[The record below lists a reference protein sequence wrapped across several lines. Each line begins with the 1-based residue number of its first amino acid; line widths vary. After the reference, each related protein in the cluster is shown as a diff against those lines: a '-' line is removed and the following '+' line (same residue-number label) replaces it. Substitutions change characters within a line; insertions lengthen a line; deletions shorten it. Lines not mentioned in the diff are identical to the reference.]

1 MIVTC
6 VLVSVKAE
14 YIDEFKK
21 ATKLNHE
28 NSILEPGNLRFDILQ
43 QVEDK
48 CKFTFYEAYINEDAV
63 LAHKNTSHYL
73 MWKETVESFMAEP
86 RKGIKHNVI
95 YPDDLSRW

>member
-6 VLVSVKAE
+6 VFVSVKAK
-14 YIDEFKK
+14 YIEDFKK
-21 ATKLNHE
+21 ATKFNYE

-43 QVEDK
+43 RVEDQ

-63 LAHKNTSHYL
+63 LAHKNTPHYL
-73 MWKETVESFMAEP
+73 KWKETVESFMDEP
-86 RKGIKHNVI
+86 RKGIKHIVI